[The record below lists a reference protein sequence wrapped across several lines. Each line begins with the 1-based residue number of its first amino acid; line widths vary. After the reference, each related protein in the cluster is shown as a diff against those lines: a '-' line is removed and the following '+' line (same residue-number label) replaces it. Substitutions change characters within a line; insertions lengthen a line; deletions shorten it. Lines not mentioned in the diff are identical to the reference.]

1 MTKLRPPLSIHNAIT
16 RVAGLIGW
24 DACARAVDQAERT
37 VRNWSDPDT
46 SADIPLW
53 AAIKLDA
60 AFIAAGGE
68 GRPIHDC
75 YQNLLEIAVA
85 DACGDTDALAE
96 QAAVAAKESGE
107 AVAALVRASRRG
119 ASRAD
124 RVIAARE
131 TEEAIAALKSTLP
144 NLIEAEGEQAGEG
157 R

>member
-1 MTKLRPPLSIHNAIT
+1 MTKVRPPLTIHNAIT

-24 DACARAVDQAERT
+24 DAAARAVEQAPRT
-37 VRNWSDPDT
+37 VYNWSDPDT
-46 SADIPLW
+46 PAEIPLW

-68 GRPIHDC
+68 GQPIHDC
-75 YQNLLEIAVA
+75 YQIQLEIAVA
-85 DACGDTDALAE
+85 DACGCIDALAE
-96 QAAVAAKESGE
+96 QAAIAAKESGE

-124 RVIAARE
+124 RAIAARE

-144 NLIEAEGEQAGEG
+144 NLVEAEGETAGG
-157 R
+157 GK